1 MAEIM
6 TAIGEFLMTKTLS
19 KTQRHCIVGYRPNCG
34 DTSTPAVQ
42 LKGKWLREAGFET
55 GVHVTVQI
63 SKGCIVLIPDNDT
76 VHELRVQLE
85 QARAVIDCV
94 REGVRGV

>member
-1 MAEIM
+1 M
-6 TAIGEFLMTKTLS
+6 
-19 KTQRHCIVGYRPNCG
+19 
-34 DTSTPAVQ
+34 
-42 LKGKWLREAGFET
+42 
-55 GVHVTVQI
+55 
-63 SKGCIVLIPDNDT
+63 LIPDNDT

>member
-1 MAEIM
+1 M
-6 TAIGEFLMTKTLS
+6 TAIGECLITKTLT
-19 KTQRHCIVGYRPNCG
+19 KTPRHSIVGYRPNRD
-34 DTSTPAVQ
+34 DTRTPALQ

>member
-1 MAEIM
+1 M
-6 TAIGEFLMTKTLS
+6 L
-19 KTQRHCIVGYRPNCG
+19 GYRPNRG
-34 DTSTPAVQ
+34 DISTPALQ
-42 LKGKWLREAGFET
+42 LKGKWLRETGFET

-63 SKGCIVLIPDNDT
+63 SKGCIVLILDNDA

-85 QARAVIDCV
+85 QSRTLIDCV